1 MVQEAIS
8 GMTLDVLVYSERSAE
23 RMVFINSRKYVEG
36 QRVDGRVLV
45 EEITRGGAI
54 LSYEGQR
61 FLLRPRSNPYLE
73 RIRG

>member
-1 MVQEAIS
+1 
-8 GMTLDVLVYSERSAE
+8 MTLDVLVYSERSAE